1 MHKQNRMSRIWC
13 MVVLFGI
20 VNAPLQTLA
29 LHSSYMETVKQW
41 NLLNYN
47 FPWDYPV
54 ANKDFYN
61 AENIVATGIEVGY
74 DRIYLATP
82 RLFSGVPATLSS
94 ISRDSYG
101 DSPALEAYPSWNH
114 HRAGTKEYNCSDIGL
129 VSVYRVRIDS
139 CNRLWA
145 LDAGVSRSLE
155 DFEITC
161 PPKILIYDL
170 YTNQVVRRIDFPTEV
185 IRGESLFTNII
196 VDETTSRKEN
206 HCDDVFVYI
215 TDTVAPG
222 IVVYDS
228 EKDLTWRLSH
238 PAMYPD
244 PDFAESRILE
254 HSFTLMD
261 GVVGLAFDPEAAILY
276 FQPLATD
283 RLFSVSTAALRFGP
297 LEFGKD
303 LPVKLVGRKSSQGI
317 GLAASPRGG
326 TIFYSP
332 LSETAVASWNPRTN
346 EHSLLAQDKERIQFA
361 ADLRTPDRDETALYI
376 LTSKFH
382 RFYLK
387 NLNADEVNTRIL
399 RIDGVVKRNVPLQ
412 QNTLFSN
419 QHRFAPTRPS
429 YEHVS
434 SNSFYNFP
442 ASSSSQFDKSLPVR
456 TAPPSNGVKSYS
468 SFVQNFYGK
477 PPHPYN
483 YEPVAIIDKT
493 KPINPFFVL
502 NSGEKTFPPPH
513 VPRPQFGLNGEIF
526 IQKVNSQFNDFNG
539 LRFPKSLNFNETTL
553 PH

>member
-1 MHKQNRMSRIWC
+1 MYEQSNRSRIWC
-13 MVVLFGI
+13 LLMLLLM
-20 VNAPLQTLA
+20 NESLA

-54 ANKDFYN
+54 SNKDFYN
-61 AENIVATGIEVGY
+61 AENVVATGIEVGY
-74 DRIYLATP
+74 DRIFLATP
-82 RLFSGVPATLSS
+82 RLFAGVPATLSS

-101 DSPALEAYPSWNH
+101 DSPTLEAYPSWSH
-114 HRAGTKEYNCSDIGL
+114 HRAGTNEYNCSDIGL
-129 VSVYRVRIDS
+129 VSVYRIRIDS

-161 PPKILIYDL
+161 PPKILVYDL

-196 VDETTSRKEN
+196 VDETTSSKEN

-222 IVVYDS
+222 IVVFDS
-228 EKDLTWRLSH
+228 GKDLTWRLSH

-244 PDFAESRILE
+244 PDFAESRIHE
-254 HSFTLMD
+254 HRFTLMD

-283 RLFSVSTAALRFGP
+283 RLFSVSTAALRLGP

-317 GLAASPRGG
+317 GLAAAPRGG

-361 ADLRTPDRDETALYI
+361 ADLRTPDRDGTALYI

-387 NLNADEVNTRIL
+387 NLNANEINTRIL
-399 RIDGVVKRNVPLQ
+399 RIDGVVKRSTTQ
-412 QNTLFSN
+412 QQTTHFSN
-419 QHRFAPTRPS
+419 QHRFAPTRSS
-429 YEHVS
+429 YETVS
-434 SNSFYNFP
+434 SNSFYSLP
-442 ASSSSQFDKSLPVR
+442 TSSLSPKPLPVSSSLS
-456 TAPPSNGVKSYS
+456 SNDVKSYAT
-468 SFVQNFYGK
+468 FVQNFYRK
-477 PPHPYN
+477 QPQPYN
-483 YEPVAIIDKT
+483 YEPVAVIDKT
-493 KPINPFFVL
+493 KPINPFFIL

-513 VPRPQFGLNGEIF
+513 VPRPRFGLNGEVF
-526 IQKVNSQFNDFNG
+526 IQKVNPHFNDFNG
-539 LRFPKSLNFNETTL
+539 LRFQKSIHFNDSTVL
-553 PH
+553 H